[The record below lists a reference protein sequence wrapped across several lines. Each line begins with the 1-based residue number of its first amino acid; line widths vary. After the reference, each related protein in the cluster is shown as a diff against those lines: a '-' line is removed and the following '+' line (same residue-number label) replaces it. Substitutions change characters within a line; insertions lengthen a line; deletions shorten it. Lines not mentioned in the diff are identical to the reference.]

1 MLAVVLMW
9 AVNNIG
15 MKITVA
21 VLPPLA
27 FVFARFAIVIAVVW
41 GWVIWRRMPAAL
53 AARDLPLL
61 ALVGLTG
68 FGAYNALFTIGVQRT
83 SAFSAALLVSL
94 GPVCTLILARLLGIE
109 HPSLTQWLAVGLAL
123 LGVLVFVADKLHG
136 EGFGAAASGDLLIAS
151 AAPLFAIYNM
161 AARPLTA
168 RYGATVTTGWA
179 VTAGLVMIA
188 PWSLPAA
195 AGVAWGEVPLAAWA
209 AVVFAAVFSMLIG
222 YTLLSWAISRSGVA
236 RTSPYLFLVPVV
248 TGIISALA
256 LGETFGPLKIAGAA
270 MVLAGTALVRLL
282 GRRPT
287 EPARAG
293 VVLPIPPRVVVRGGN

>member
-83 SAFSAALLVSL
+83 SRPYWCRSVRSA
-94 GPVCTLILARLLGIE
+94 R
-109 HPSLTQWLAVGLAL
+109 
-123 LGVLVFVADKLHG
+123 
-136 EGFGAAASGDLLIAS
+136 
-151 AAPLFAIYNM
+151 
-161 AARPLTA
+161 
-168 RYGATVTTGWA
+168 
-179 VTAGLVMIA
+179 
-188 PWSLPAA
+188 
-195 AGVAWGEVPLAAWA
+195 
-209 AVVFAAVFSMLIG
+209 
-222 YTLLSWAISRSGVA
+222 
-236 RTSPYLFLVPVV
+236 
-248 TGIISALA
+248 
-256 LGETFGPLKIAGAA
+256 
-270 MVLAGTALVRLL
+270 
-282 GRRPT
+282 
-287 EPARAG
+287 
-293 VVLPIPPRVVVRGGN
+293 